1 MERIGIVGAMGS
13 EVELLKSKLEDC
25 EEIKTSGRTFYLGKI
40 NGTEAVLVCS
50 GIGKVNSA
58 MSTQMLIDI
67 FGVDAVINTGIAGGA
82 GEAKIRDCVISDEVA
97 YHDMELR
104 FVAMNYPFTETF
116 KASDKLIALAQ
127 KACDNTGI
135 KSFVAR
141 IATGDQFIA
150 DKDVKADIVK
160 RLNPSAVEMEG
171 GAVAHVCAVNDVPF
185 VIIRT
190 ISDNADD
197 GAEMSFDVFEKI
209 AADDA
214 AKIVADMLKQM

>member
-1 MERIGIVGAMGS
+1 MKKIGIVGAMGS
-13 EVELLKSKLEDC
+13 EVELLKGMLEQS
-25 EEIKTSGRTFYLGKI
+25 EEIKTSGRTFYTGKI

-58 MSTQMLIDI
+58 MSTQMLIDK
-67 FGVDAVINTGIAGGA
+67 FEVDAVINTGIAGGA
-82 GEAKIRDCVISDEVA
+82 GNAKIRDCVISNEVA

-116 KASDKLIALAQ
+116 KASGELIEIAK
-127 KACDNTGI
+127 KACENIGI

-171 GAVAHVCAVNDVPF
+171 GAVAHVCSVNNVPF

-214 AKIVADMLKQM
+214 AKIVADMLSRM

>member
-1 MERIGIVGAMGS
+1 MKRIGIVGAMGS
-13 EVELLKSKLEDC
+13 EVELLKGMLEDF
-25 EEIKTSGRTFYLGKI
+25 EEIKTSGRTFYFGKI

-67 FGVDAVINTGIAGGA
+67 FNVDAVINTGIAGGA
-82 GEAKIRDCVISDEVA
+82 GEARVRDCVISSETA

-116 KASDKLIALAQ
+116 KASEELIEIAK
-127 KACDNTGI
+127 KACDKVGI

-150 DKDVKADIVK
+150 DKEVKEDIIN
-160 RLNPSAVEMEG
+160 RLNPYAVEMEG
-171 GAVAHVCAVNDVPF
+171 GAVSHVCAVNDVPF

-197 GAEMSFDVFEKI
+197 EAEMSFDIFEKL

-214 AKIVADMLKQM
+214 AKIVADMLSQM